1 VRKIRFIA
9 VIMIIGMSFSNCY
22 VRNVQNNEY
31 SELVYKPLDNNIN
44 ASAEVLNQINFLGRQ
59 LKRKLDGKNYVNYGV
74 VENII
79 ILSKIETK
87 ITALGTFG
95 NSYEITEESLFKW
108 KKWYANN
115 SKYFF
120 FHTKGNDKFLGIKY
134 PNGEKIVLI
143 DK

>member
-1 VRKIRFIA
+1 MRKITFIT
-9 VIMIIGMSFSNCY
+9 VIIIIVMNFSNCY

-44 ASAEVLNQINFLGRQ
+44 ASAEVLNQINFIERQ
-59 LKRKLDGKNYVNYGV
+59 LKRKLDGRNYINYGV

-95 NSYEITEESLFKW
+95 NSYEITKESLSKW
-108 KKWYANN
+108 KKWYKNN

-120 FHTKGNDKFLGIKY
+120 FRNEGNDKFLGIKY

>member
-1 VRKIRFIA
+1 
-9 VIMIIGMSFSNCY
+9 MIIGMSFSNCY

-31 SELVYKPLDNNIN
+31 LELVYKPLDNNIN

-74 VENII
+74 VENIV

-120 FHTKGNDKFLGIKY
+120 FLTKGNDKFLGIKY